1 MKLRTLSI
9 LTGFLFVLSVFVYL
23 NENKRGVDLLAGSDY
38 VKGLDVNKIK
48 KISLS
53 FSDNKIITLTRDS
66 NQFVLENYKSY
77 PASTDRV
84 NDLIYKIASIQVRE
98 KVSSGASEGEL
109 KRYGLDDDQKKISC
123 RDFR

>member
-109 KRYGLDDDQKKISC
+109 KRYGLDDDQKKYLVEILV
-123 RDFR
+123 